1 MINQLTNTYMDETV
15 EKCYEQAVSLM
26 EDYGEDDQCCM
37 IRELCD
43 RLQQHSEYLM
53 KKEYMLI

>member
-1 MINQLTNTYMDETV
+1 MDETV